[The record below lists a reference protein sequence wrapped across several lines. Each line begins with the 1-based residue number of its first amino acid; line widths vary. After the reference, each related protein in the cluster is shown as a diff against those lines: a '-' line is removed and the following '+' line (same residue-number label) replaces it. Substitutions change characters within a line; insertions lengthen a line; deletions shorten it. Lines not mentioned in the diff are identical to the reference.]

1 MEEIQESVISWQPRA
16 HGGVQEG
23 TAYSVGEHSGK
34 ASFGQCL
41 LGGPGKSNGERER
54 LSNGETDR
62 QTGLSRLGDGGRCGV
77 RVRECAKLLEGWI

>member
-54 LSNGETDR
+54 ERVIERQIDR
-62 QTGLSRLGDGGRCGV
+62 QTDR
-77 RVRECAKLLEGWI
+77 AQ